1 MELHEVLSK
10 SRLFAGLS
18 QAELESVVKLCIE
31 KEYPPQAMVFDEG
44 ETAKQVYLLEQ
55 GRVALEMKVPSGFS
69 SGHRRATV
77 DIASEGDVFGWSA
90 LVEPYTYTLSAIC
103 LEKVKAIAL
112 DAAGLR
118 NLLEQNDRI
127 GHQVSKGLVRIVSSR
142 LTAALHLLIGE
153 RVWPG

>member
-1 MELHEVLSK
+1 MALHEVLSK

-18 QAELESVVKLCIE
+18 QAELDRVVELCTE
-31 KEYPPQAMVFDEG
+31 REYQPQTMVFDEG
-44 ETAKQVYLLEQ
+44 EIARQVYLLER
-55 GRVALEMKVPSGFS
+55 GRVALEMKVS
-69 SGHRRATV
+69 SVVSLEGRRATV
-77 DIASEGDVFGWSA
+77 DIASEGDEFGWSA

-103 LEKVKAIAL
+103 LEQTKAIVL

-118 NLLEQNDRI
+118 ALLEQNERI
-127 GHQVSKGLVRIVSSR
+127 GYSVSKGLVRIVSSR